1 MPVAIRDANPG
12 DAKIIVAYNTAMA
25 LETEGRQLD
34 ASLIAAGACSRR
46 CTDMSKHLPGKTLG
60 AVAFA
65 CMLNTRISVHSK
77 PISRSACLNPA
88 MT

>member
-1 MPVAIRDANPG
+1 
-12 DAKIIVAYNTAMA
+12 MA